1 MIGNCQ
7 FCGKEKNIFFCR
19 LFGDVIT
26 SHKFRSCLSC
36 IEKMKLVVVSQEDTN
51 GRQEVE
57 TGGSGEGLPRL

>member
-19 LFGDVIT
+19 LFGDVFT

-36 IEKMKLVVVSQEDTN
+36 IEKMRLVVVSQEDTN
-51 GRQEVE
+51 GRQQVE
-57 TGGSGEGLPRL
+57 GTCKGERL